1 MDSAHLRHPYRC
13 LPLVIANQ
21 CGWVLRCP
29 TGFRAYWYGGP
40 AKEDVEL
47 RFDGPENRIVSHF
60 GSGVITFTIP
70 FLFRT
75 PPGINL
81 WVKGPANWV
90 KDGVQ
95 ALEGVVETDWLA
107 STFTMNWKMTRVCE
121 WVRFDAGEPFCML
134 VPVPRGL
141 IEGFVPRASRH
152 WRRTPN
158 FRSSTNSGRRQPG
171 RSGFL
176 TGLQSRDPEA
186 VARGWQKDYF
196 QGKTPDGKAV
206 DSHQTRLNVKPFE
219 VDAVRRRVP
228 PPLPV
233 SGRAWLCI
241 ARPDGGYAA
250 RICRFWL
257 AGKRTREPGR
267 MIRRRA
273 CVAKLRA
280 RPATYFTTS
289 TFVSAVTGPVSVSP
303 RWRGG
308 AAAR

>member
-1 MDSAHLRHPYRC
+1 MPEHTFTAYALYDNQPDDLFPEPAPIPRAWMDAAHLRHPYRC

-29 TGFRAYWYGGP
+29 TGFRAYWYGGN

-47 RFDGPENRIVSHF
+47 RFDRPEENRILSHF

-95 ALEGVVETDWLA
+95 PLEGVVETDWLA
-107 STFTMNWKMTRVCE
+107 STFTMNWKITRVCE
-121 WVRFDAGEPFCML
+121 WVRFEAGEPFCML

-141 IEGFVPRASRH
+141 VELLEPRVELLAGNPELKEQYQRWEAS
-152 WRRTPN
+152 
-158 FRSSTNSGRRQPG
+158 

-176 TGLQSRDPEA
+176 VGLQSRDPEA

-196 QGKTPDGKAV
+196 QGKTPSGQPF
-206 DSHQTRLNVKPFE
+206 DSHQTRLNVKPF
-219 VDAVRRRVP
+219 DAEEGDEAK
-228 PPLPV
+228 V
-233 SGRAWLCI
+233 SG
-241 ARPDGGYAA
+241 PPQG
-250 RICRFWL
+250 
-257 AGKRTREPGR
+257 
-267 MIRRRA
+267 
-273 CVAKLRA
+273 
-280 RPATYFTTS
+280 
-289 TFVSAVTGPVSVSP
+289 
-303 RWRGG
+303 
-308 AAAR
+308 

>member
-1 MDSAHLRHPYRC
+1 MADDNTLIAYALHENQPEDVVPEPAPIARPWMDSAHQRHPYRC

-21 CGWVLRCP
+21 CGWVLRNP
-29 TGFRAYWYGGP
+29 TGFSAYWYGGA

-47 RFDGPENRIVSHF
+47 RFDKPQENRIVSHF
-60 GSGVITFTIP
+60 GSGVVTFTIP

-95 ALEGVVETDWLA
+95 PLEGVVEADWIA

-134 VPVPRGL
+134 VPVPRAL
-141 IEGFVPRASRH
+141 VESLAPKIEPLTDNPELEEQYRRWEAS
-152 WRRTPN
+152 
-158 FRSSTNSGRRQPG
+158 

-176 TGLQSRDPEA
+176 TDLQARSPEA

-206 DSHQTRLNVKPFE
+206 DSHQTRLNVKPF
-219 VDAVRRRVP
+219 
-228 PPLPV
+228 
-233 SGRAWLCI
+233 I
-241 ARPDGGYAA
+241 
-250 RICRFWL
+250 
-257 AGKRTREPGR
+257 
-267 MIRRRA
+267 
-273 CVAKLRA
+273 
-280 RPATYFTTS
+280 
-289 TFVSAVTGPVSVSP
+289 
-303 RWRGG
+303 GG
-308 AAAR
+308 AAEEGEEKEEAKPEG